1 MQSYNEQIKDN
12 HNTRQQTQQDKQNKT
27 DHTTHK
33 QTNTTNKTNTNQY
46 NNTIQQTIQHN
57 HIYLIIYKYI

>member
-27 DHTTHK
+27 NQTTR
-33 QTNTTNKTNTNQY
+33 QTNTHNERTQTNATIQY
-46 NNTIQQTIQHN
+46 NKLYNI
-57 HIYLIIYKYI
+57 IIYS

>member
-12 HNTRQQTQQDKQNKT
+12 HNTRQQTQQTQQDKQNKT

-33 QTNTTNKTNTNQY
+33 QTNEHKPTTQTH
-46 NNTIQQTIQHN
+46 TIQSNKLYNI
-57 HIYLIIYKYI
+57 IIYT